1 MNQIAELRTQVVTR
15 GRRLKFTPERI
26 QQIKNLVERGKSG
39 GEIAELV
46 GVTVGSLR
54 VTCSR
59 LGISLRQPRFK
70 TGTGPLRRN
79 GSALLQLTKERPE
92 QNSRS
97 APVDPTQAPT
107 PRQEWAKT
115 ANGAGA
121 ASFAIK
127 MQYRGDVR
135 TTELPLAQD
144 MIGQLAFEAAFR
156 NVQIGELI
164 GELIVAVVNKDLLQA
179 VLPRPMSASA
189 GRARTTIG

>member
-26 QQIKNLVERGKSG
+26 QQIKNLVERGKSS
-39 GEIAELV
+39 GEIAELI
-46 GVTVGSLR
+46 GVTVGSLQ

-97 APVDPTQAPT
+97 APVDPAQAPT

-144 MIGQLAFEAAFR
+144 EPVPGDEQATWSRSQLMLMDRRFVERLARALRTGGESAA
-156 NVQIGELI
+156 
-164 GELIVAVVNKDLLQA
+164 A
-179 VLPRPMSASA
+179 ASA
-189 GRARTTIG
+189 TVLTRGPS

>member
-26 QQIKNLVERGKSG
+26 QQIKNLVERGKSS

-79 GSALLQLTKERPE
+79 GSALLQSLAAHAHGPALRREARSCAAHRRRERGRGNRNDE
-92 QNSRS
+92 RAAGS
-97 APVDPTQAPT
+97 
-107 PRQEWAKT
+107 T
-115 ANGAGA
+115 ATMAVTN
-121 ASFAIK
+121 K
-127 MQYRGDVR
+127 C
-135 TTELPLAQD
+135 LAQS
-144 MIGQLAFEAAFR
+144 
-156 NVQIGELI
+156 
-164 GELIVAVVNKDLLQA
+164 NKSQTGGKA
-179 VLPRPMSASA
+179 TKKREIRQQ
-189 GRARTTIG
+189 G

>member
-1 MNQIAELRTQVVTR
+1 MNQVAELRTQVVTR
-15 GRRLKFTPERI
+15 GRQLKFTPERI
-26 QQIKNLVERGKSG
+26 QQIKNLVERGKSR

-46 GVTVGSLR
+46 GVTVGSLQ

-97 APVDPTQAPT
+97 APVDQAQAPT

-135 TTELPLAQD
+135 TTELPLAHD
-144 MIGQLAFEAAFR
+144 MIGQLAFESTFR
-156 NVQIGELI
+156 NVTIGELI
-164 GELIVAVVNKDLLQA
+164 GELIVAVVNKDLLQE
-179 VLPRPMSASA
+179 VLEHNKP
-189 GRARTTIG
+189 

>member
-15 GRRLKFTPERI
+15 GRRRKFTPERI

-144 MIGQLAFEAAFR
+144 EPVPGDEQATWSRSQLMLMDRRFVERLARALRTGGESAA
-156 NVQIGELI
+156 
-164 GELIVAVVNKDLLQA
+164 AA
-179 VLPRPMSASA
+179 TA
-189 GRARTTIG
+189 TINPERR

>member
-26 QQIKNLVERGKSG
+26 QQIKNLVGRGKSS

-97 APVDPTQAPT
+97 APVDQAQAPT

-121 ASFAIK
+121 ASFATKIR
-127 MQYRGDVR
+127 YRGDVR

-144 MIGQLAFEAAFR
+144 EPVPGDEQATWSRSQLMLMDRRFVERLARALRTGGESTAA
-156 NVQIGELI
+156 
-164 GELIVAVVNKDLLQA
+164 ATA
-179 VLPRPMSASA
+179 
-189 GRARTTIG
+189 TINPERR

>member
-26 QQIKNLVERGKSG
+26 QQIKNLVERGKSS

-97 APVDPTQAPT
+97 APVDQAQAPT

-135 TTELPLAQD
+135 TTELPLAHD
-144 MIGQLAFEAAFR
+144 MIGQLASEAAFR

-164 GELIVAVVNKDLLQA
+164 GELIVA
-179 VLPRPMSASA
+179 
-189 GRARTTIG
+189 